1 MIIFYPGQCV
11 RILRLSV
18 FKLAQPAVEV
28 RFKDFLDLL
37 WESPPQT
44 PAWRVCTS
52 LAALEDGQQLLRFHQ
67 HKCINETKA
76 RREREGESQR

>member
-1 MIIFYPGQCV
+1 MIMFFPGQCAW
-11 RILRLSV
+11 ILRPAV
-18 FKLAQPAVEV
+18 FKLARPAVEV

-44 PAWRVCTS
+44 PAWRVCAA

-67 HKCINETKA
+67 YKRINETKA
-76 RREREGESQR
+76 RREGEGESQR